1 MSKTPDKNAADP
13 LILVAA
19 IAGAFGV
26 KGEVKIKSFTDDP
39 KACLTYG
46 PLLGAN
52 GTPVL
57 TVIKSRAV
65 KKSLACTTKEIST
78 REQAEAMKSTK
89 LFVRR
94 SQLPAPDEDEF
105 YYSDLVGLSVETLD
119 GSARGRV
126 KAVHDFG
133 AGDLLEI
140 QTPGEKDWYLPFTKL
155 AVPRVDIAGGRIVI
169 DPPEEI
175 EGDEDKD
182 KSG

>member
-1 MSKTPDKNAADP
+1 MSKDKDP

-26 KGEVKIKSFTDDP
+26 KGEVKIKSFTADP

-46 PLLGAN
+46 PLLDAG

-57 TVIKSRAV
+57 TVIKSRMVKNALAV
-65 KKSLACTTKEIST
+65 TTKEVTT

-94 SQLPAPDEDEF
+94 SQLPETDEDEF
-105 YYSDLVGLSVETLD
+105 YHSDLVGLAVERLD
-119 GSARGRV
+119 GTPRGRI

-140 QTPGEKDWYLPFTKL
+140 QTPGEKDWYIPFTKL
-155 AVPRVDIAGGRIVI
+155 AVPRVDITGGRVVI

-175 EGDEDKD
+175 EGDEDRD
-182 KSG
+182 K

>member
-1 MSKTPDKNAADP
+1 M
-13 LILVAA
+13 VAA

-26 KGEVKIKSFTDDP
+26 RGEVKLKSFTGDP

-46 PLLGAN
+46 PLLNAAGA
-52 GTPVL
+52 PVL
-57 TVIKSRAV
+57 TVTKSRTV
-65 KKSLACTTKEIST
+65 KKALAVTAKEVST

-89 LFVRR
+89 LYVPR
-94 SQLPAPDEDEF
+94 SRLPHTDEDEF
-105 YYSDLVGLSVETLD
+105 YLSDLVGLSVETLD
-119 GSARGRV
+119 GEPRGRI

-175 EGDEDKD
+175 EGDE
-182 KSG
+182 GRGNQ

>member
-1 MSKTPDKNAADP
+1 MSTQNDP
-13 LILVAA
+13 LILIAA

-26 KGEVKIKSFTDDP
+26 KGEVKLKSFTQDP
-39 KACLTYG
+39 KSCLTYG
-46 PLLGAN
+46 PLLSEAGK
-52 GTPVL
+52 PVL
-57 TVIKSRAV
+57 TIIKSRTVKNALAV
-65 KKSLACTTKEIST
+65 TTKEITT

-94 SQLPAPDEDEF
+94 SQLPRPDEDEF
-105 YYSDLVGLSVETLD
+105 YYSDLVGLSVESLD
-119 GSARGRV
+119 GTQRGRV

-140 QTPGEKDWYLPFTKL
+140 QAPGEKDWLLPFTKL

-175 EGDEDKD
+175 EGDEDRD
-182 KSG
+182 KAVPE